1 MIKVVAALFVVA
13 SLTGILEPGPN
24 PVGFRL
30 IVERDDTRPALPPAK
45 GTGRQM
51 PIAIWYPAAKAGT
64 PIQLRDYVI
73 ASAQAIVGTPPADPQ
88 DPIDTF
94 VSGAAER
101 GMTPEAFAPLL
112 DATMLA
118 TRDAPPAPGRFPLV
132 LFAHGSIHTESVMCE
147 YLASHGFVVA
157 AVQSRGATD
166 TEYRLSR
173 PNLDAMVAD
182 QAFAADRLQRESD
195 VAAGPIGVIGMSNG
209 SIAAMALA
217 LQRKVG
223 AVVSLDGGIGEDAG
237 GTYLRERSS
246 NNPRAFTAPLLHF
259 YTVNNPSLNLQHI
272 RSYDAS
278 SRLLVIAR
286 GLRHADFL
294 ASPAF
299 DTLVP
304 RFTGESSTDAL
315 PGFTWINRY
324 TFRFL
329 DANLNGSPESREWLA
344 ADPAAHQLPAGLLT
358 LERLPSR

>member
-1 MIKVVAALFVVA
+1 
-13 SLTGILEPGPN
+13 
-24 PVGFRL
+24 
-30 IVERDDTRPALPPAK
+30 
-45 GTGRQM
+45 
-51 PIAIWYPAAKAGT
+51 
-64 PIQLRDYVI
+64 
-73 ASAQAIVGTPPADPQ
+73 
-88 DPIDTF
+88 
-94 VSGAAER
+94 
-101 GMTPEAFAPLL
+101 
-112 DATMLA
+112 MLA
-118 TRDAPPAPGRFPLV
+118 TRDAPPAAGRFPLV

-182 QAFAADRLQRESD
+182 HAFVADRIQREPN
-195 VAAGPIGVIGMSNG
+195 VGAGAIGIIGMSNG

-217 LQRKVG
+217 LQRRVG

-246 NNPRAFTAPLLHF
+246 NNPRAFSAPLLHF

-278 SRLLVIAR
+278 SRMLVITR

-294 ASPAF
+294 ATPAF

-304 RFTGESSTDAL
+304 RFSGDSSTDAL
-315 PGFTWINRY
+315 PGYTWINRY
-324 TFRFL
+324 TYRFL
-329 DANLNGSPESREWLA
+329 DANLNGSRDSRDWLA
-344 ADPAAHQLPAGLLT
+344 AEPAAHDVPAGLLT
-358 LERLPSR
+358 LERLPAR